1 MAERMKPKKSPTNKA
16 SKVSMSKDTLKRL
29 AAIRREAELAS
40 GVKLVTKTIP
50 SDRDK
55 AKCPKRQ
62 RKQRKWQEDI

>member
-1 MAERMKPKKSPTNKA
+1 MKPKKSPNNKT

-29 AAIRREAELAS
+29 AALRREAALES
-40 GVKLVTKTIP
+40 GINLVTKTIP

-62 RKQRKWQEDI
+62 RKQQTWRKEFE